1 MQTRSWGGSSK
12 SMLRD
17 FFLENLEGFKFSF
30 SWVTIPAMGM
40 ISTAQLKKGMYIIF
54 HDEPHMVVDITF
66 VSPGKGSAFYRI
78 RLKSLYSGRV
88 VEYTYKSGEKV
99 EEVLVETH
107 EAEYSYFDGSNYVFI
122 EPRTFEQY
130 SVSSGVVGEDKVF
143 LKEGILYR
151 IKFYQ
156 ENPVGITLPKSIILK
171 VVEIENS
178 IKGDTATSAMKQA
191 VTDTGAKVLVPLF
204 IKSGEEISV
213 STETGE
219 YLSRK
224 TS

>member
-1 MQTRSWGGSSK
+1 
-12 SMLRD
+12 
-17 FFLENLEGFKFSF
+17 
-30 SWVTIPAMGM
+30 MGM
-40 ISTAQLKKGMYIIF
+40 ITTAQIKKGIYVIF
-54 HDEPHMVVDITF
+54 HEEPHMVVDTTF

-78 RLKSLYSGRV
+78 KLKSLYTGRV

-130 SVSSGVVGEDKVF
+130 SVPMEIIGDDKVY

-151 IKFYQ
+151 IKFY
-156 ENPVGITLPKSIILK
+156 EEKPVGLTLPKAIVLK
-171 VVEIENS
+171 VVESENS
-178 IKGDTATSAMKQA
+178 IKGDTATSAMKNA
-191 VTDTGAKVLVPLF
+191 MTDTGAKVMVPLF
-204 IKSGEEISV
+204 IKMGEEISV
-213 STETGE
+213 STETGA

-224 TS
+224 